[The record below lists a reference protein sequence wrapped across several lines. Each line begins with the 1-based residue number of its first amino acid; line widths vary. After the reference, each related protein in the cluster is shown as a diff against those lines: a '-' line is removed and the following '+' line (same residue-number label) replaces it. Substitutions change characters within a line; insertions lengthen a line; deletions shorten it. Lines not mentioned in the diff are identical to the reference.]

1 MNTSYESND
10 LDLSICIVTHRAKA
24 LLRTCLQSIY
34 ENTRTLCFEIIV
46 VDNNSQDGT
55 VEMVR
60 GDFPNVQL
68 IVNDYNAG
76 FTRPNNQALKVSRGR
91 YALLL
96 NNDTFVLPNALDRL
110 VQFMDA
116 HPEVGI
122 CTPKVLN
129 RDGTLQKQCRRS
141 FATPWDLIC
150 YFSRLSALFPKSPLF
165 ARYLVTYRDENSPH
179 GVDAVSGSCMLIR
192 RQAMD
197 HIGLLDE
204 RFFAYQEDT
213 DYCFRANKAGWQTF
227 YYPEAQ
233 VIHYA
238 SQGGSRAD
246 PYRSIFE
253 WHKSYWLYY
262 RKNLASRYFFLFNW
276 FYYLLMALKLASALL
291 INFFRKEKY
300 AGSRKP

>member
-10 LDLSICIVTHRAKA
+10 LDLSICIVTHTAKD
-24 LLRTCLQSIY
+24 LLRTCLQSIC
-34 ENTRTLCFEIIV
+34 ENTQTLRFEIIV

-60 GDFPNVQL
+60 RDFPNVQL

-116 HPEVGI
+116 HPVVGI

-192 RQAMD
+192 RPVMN

-204 RFFAYQEDT
+204 GFFAYQEDT

-276 FYYLLMALKLASALL
+276 FYYLLMVLKLASALL